1 MAWVR
6 DMMNGIPQL
15 DNISKVAKTGFL
27 LVFSLLTLAGCTL
40 RPPDAPDGPTLSLE
54 AKLEILCAGCTP
66 ENKSGKAPFFAVFDA
81 TKSKGDIVSYAIT
94 ILNEKGD
101 VLYGPIYEALVSY
114 TFEVPGSYR
123 VVLEVANVKGSKDT
137 TSVWVLVEGPD
148 RPSVEW
154 SVGKFVDISVS
165 APDIVKLGE
174 AFTATL
180 RLRVHSPMEFLYINV
195 IGFGSISLN
204 SRVETT
210 INQPREGVYEF
221 AVSGTGETEGQGTLL
236 IDIQGG
242 PPGENDKRK
251 VEWIITVQK

>member
-6 DMMNGIPQL
+6 EMMNDVPQL
-15 DNISKVAKTGFL
+15 DHISKVAKTGFL
-27 LVFSLLTLAGCTL
+27 LVFLPLTLVGCTL
-40 RPPDAPDGPTLSLE
+40 RPPEVRDGPTLSLE

-81 TKSKGDIVSYAIT
+81 TKSKGDIASYAIT

-101 VLYGPIYEALVSY
+101 VVYGPIYEAIASY

-123 VVLEVANVKGSKDT
+123 VVLEVADVEGSKAT
-137 TSVWVLVEGPD
+137 ASAWVRVEGPD

-165 APDIVKLGE
+165 APEVVKPGE
-174 AFTATL
+174 AFTATV

-195 IGFGSISLN
+195 IGFGSISLT
-204 SRVETT
+204 SKLETI

-221 AVSGTGETEGQGTLL
+221 AVTGAGERDGKGTLL
-236 IDIQGG
+236 IDVQGG
-242 PPGENDKRK
+242 PTGENDKRK
-251 VEWIITVQK
+251 VEWIITVQR